1 MPRATGFDAL
11 VWVLPVAALVCA
23 AGRPGVT
30 FRRWKREAAT
40 EVDPTDDD
48 RELVATALRSDSE
61 APPTSAIRERRD
73 GGSGS
78 PGRARGRAPLPAA
91 VAAGP
96 RRRAGAGDV
105 DAADYETLRD
115 GYTKRAADVLRAIE
129 EGRAALPPKPPGRWR
144 RTLLAAAIVVVVAVG
159 AGILVARTSGQRS
172 PGQTITGGVGTA
184 DTATLLAQARTMFG
198 VDARGASDLYRQVL
212 EADPRNVEALTYQA
226 WLIYI
231 NSVGANDELR
241 VQAVETAR
249 QQLTRAVEVDP
260 DYADPHCFLAVFAL
274 RVDDDAAT
282 SQAETDRCLEL
293 DPPALIRSLMQQLTA
308 PSASSVP
315 ATSVPG

>member
-1 MPRATGFDAL
+1 MA
-11 VWVLPVAALVCA
+11 
-23 AGRPGVT
+23 
-30 FRRWKREAAT
+30 
-40 EVDPTDDD
+40 
-48 RELVATALRSDSE
+48 
-61 APPTSAIRERRD
+61 
-73 GGSGS
+73 
-78 PGRARGRAPLPAA
+78 
-91 VAAGP
+91 
-96 RRRAGAGDV
+96 
-105 DAADYETLRD
+105 
-115 GYTKRAADVLRAIE
+115 
-129 EGRAALPPKPPGRWR
+129 
-144 RTLLAAAIVVVVAVG
+144 VAVG
-159 AGILVARTSGQRS
+159 AGILVARTAGQRS

-212 EADPRNVEALTYQA
+212 DADPRNAEALTYQA

-241 VQAVETAR
+241 AQAVETAR

-282 SQAETDRCLEL
+282 SQAETDRCLQL